1 MDSTDWGP
9 PVYSGIPGRTS
20 DGMREAVLDE
30 VLTIPKGQV
39 ASIYFVGKK
48 EFMYEE
54 GDKEFAT
61 AYDTRDFK
69 IFTGHSTK
77 KGFEKKLKD
86 ADFVGDITYYTY
98 RVATKVTSTPSLSPS
113 SSKLPTLPPN
123 DDSTSPSMSPSN
135 RPSSSPSEDDG
146 GDDTPKEYDTP
157 NVNEAGDN
165 AKGIM
170 FTITSKLKEVSIT
183 QLGIIGKDAKESDL
197 WVYYQKESYA
207 AFDALNKDA
216 WDEVFNGKVMLDPDE
231 IVNIK
236 LDEEITIP
244 AGEKTVSV
252 YVVSK
257 KGVLYKKS
265 SDNEFD
271 IYAQS
276 DDFDVRVGTT
286 TKKEFQQFEKLAEFA
301 GRFVYV

>member
-1 MDSTDWGP
+1 MQAEEGDVYIEKISFKTKDDKDTVVQVYFRHGSYENFQGEGMDSADWGP

-20 DGMREAVLDE
+20 DGMRETVLDE

-54 GDKEFAT
+54 GEKEFAT

-123 DDSTSPSMSPSN
+123 DDSTSPSMLPSN
-135 RPSSSPSEDDG
+135 RP
-146 GDDTPKEYDTP
+146 
-157 NVNEAGDN
+157 
-165 AKGIM
+165 IL
-170 FTITSKLKEVSIT
+170 ISI
-183 QLGIIGKDAKESDL
+183 
-197 WVYYQKESYA
+197 
-207 AFDALNKDA
+207 
-216 WDEVFNGKVMLDPDE
+216 
-231 IVNIK
+231 
-236 LDEEITIP
+236 
-244 AGEKTVSV
+244 
-252 YVVSK
+252 
-257 KGVLYKKS
+257 
-265 SDNEFD
+265 
-271 IYAQS
+271 
-276 DDFDVRVGTT
+276 
-286 TKKEFQQFEKLAEFA
+286 
-301 GRFVYV
+301 